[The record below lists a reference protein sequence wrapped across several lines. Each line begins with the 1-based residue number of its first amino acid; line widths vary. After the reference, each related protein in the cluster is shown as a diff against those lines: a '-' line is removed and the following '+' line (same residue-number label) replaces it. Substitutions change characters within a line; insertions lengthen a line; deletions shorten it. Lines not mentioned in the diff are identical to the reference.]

1 MEIEPLLINK
11 DKVKQIL
18 ELLIIK
24 QTLVNDVNAP
34 LQPSMLVFISEVRFD
49 ATRVAPKLS
58 LSQQSLYLRF
68 ANTKFSRHI
77 FYGHSFFERNFPQF
91 LQIKRDRFTASSTSL
106 SIRNI
111 DWNVLNKLFFTFLPY
126 ALNYSNLLLQIDHQQ
141 LLCHACLVSH
151 FCFSSTV
158 LGTLVV

>member
-1 MEIEPLLINK
+1 MCYQPPGTDVGITFKSSLMRGRF
-11 DKVKQIL
+11 
-18 ELLIIK
+18 II
-24 QTLVNDVNAP
+24 
-34 LQPSMLVFISEVRFD
+34 ISEVRFD
-49 ATRVAPKLS
+49 ATRVAPELA

-91 LQIKRDRFTASSTSL
+91 FQIKRGCFTASSTSL

-111 DWNVLNKLFFTFLPY
+111 DWNVLNKLFFTLLPY
-126 ALNYSNLLLQIDHQQ
+126 ALNCSNLLLQIDHQQ
-141 LLCHACLVSH
+141 LLCRACLVSH
-151 FCFSSTV
+151 SCFSSTV